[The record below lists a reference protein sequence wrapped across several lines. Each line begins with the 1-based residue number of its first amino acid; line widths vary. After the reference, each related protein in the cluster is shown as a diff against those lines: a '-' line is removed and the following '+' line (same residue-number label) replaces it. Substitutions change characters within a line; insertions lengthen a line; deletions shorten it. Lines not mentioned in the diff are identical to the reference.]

1 MILIDVP
8 MPDCCRNCLCS
19 YWIMNGENEGRLMC
33 NAMEARG
40 DRIVLVDELAND
52 RPEGCPIRLEV
63 RK

>member
-1 MILIDVP
+1 MIIIDIP
-8 MPDCCRNCLCS
+8 MPDSCQNCVCS
-19 YWIMNGENEGRLMC
+19 YWIMSGENEGRLMC

-52 RPEGCPIRLEV
+52 RPEGCPIRLEM